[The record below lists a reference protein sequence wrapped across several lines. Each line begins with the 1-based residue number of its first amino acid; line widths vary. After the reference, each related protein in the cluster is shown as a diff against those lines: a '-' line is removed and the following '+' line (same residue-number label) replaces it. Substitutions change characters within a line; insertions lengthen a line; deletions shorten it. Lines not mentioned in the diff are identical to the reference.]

1 MRLANTK
8 RALLGLSAATVL
20 AAGGAR
26 AAPPAFVHA
35 ATILQ
40 DEQQAPLRFPEGVA
54 CTSDGTVVVADS
66 GNGRL
71 VRFAYRDG
79 QVSGG
84 TPVVLKEV
92 PYPTRLQID
101 GKGNILV
108 LDRKARRIARLD
120 PTGTFVAYVD
130 VKAPSGASAL
140 VGSFKLDGSDNLF
153 AQDLAS
159 NKVLVL
165 SPAGAATRQLDLPA
179 GAVTDI
185 AVDAAGKI
193 YALDAASASV
203 WIADRGATAFKPLAT
218 GMREY
223 LSFPA
228 YVTVTGGRLLV
239 MDQNGH
245 GMVMLGLDGSY
256 QGRQLG
262 LGWSNGFLYYPAQ
275 ICLSEKG
282 FAVVADRS
290 NNRVQIFKTGK

>member
-8 RALLGLSAATVL
+8 RALLGFSAAAL
-20 AAGGAR
+20 AAGAAR

-35 ATILQ
+35 TSVYQ
-40 DEQQAPLRFPEGVA
+40 DEMQGPLKFPEGVA
-54 CTSDGTVVVADS
+54 CTDDGTVVVADS

-71 VRFAYRDG
+71 VRFTYRDG
-79 QVSGG
+79 QISGG
-84 TPVVLKEV
+84 APVVLTQV
-92 PYPTRLQID
+92 PYPTRVQID

-120 PTGTFVAYVD
+120 VAGTFVSYVD
-130 VKAPSGASAL
+130 VKAPSGAPAL
-140 VGSFKLDGSDNLF
+140 VGAFKLDGADNVYAL
-153 AQDLAS
+153 DLAS
-159 NKVLVL
+159 NKVLVV

-193 YALDAASASV
+193 YAVDAANASV
-203 WIADRGATAFKPLAT
+203 WVADRGATAFKPLAT

-223 LSFPA
+223 LSFPG
-228 YVTVTGGRLLV
+228 YVVVTGGRLLV
-239 MDQNGH
+239 IDQNGH

-262 LGWSNGFLYYPAQ
+262 LGWSDGFLYYPGQ
-275 ICLSEKG
+275 ICLTEKG
-282 FAVVADRS
+282 FAAVADRS